1 MLTAVRKWFAE
12 RIKSHSPAVR
22 QSLVRC
28 FFALWF
34 LYAFGPVYGAW
45 ILIQLLVRRSAI
57 PIAVPGLAHPV
68 HVRPHTTDVDTFLE
82 VFVRR
87 EYDLAGSK
95 RASRGARK
103 HTIASIVDGGANVGY
118 TSLFFTRA
126 YPDAHIIAVE
136 PDASNFALLVR
147 NTQPYPN
154 ITPLHGALWPHAGS
168 LRISNPQAEHWAFQV
183 QEADTADPGSI
194 RAFTIPDLLALTENT
209 HIDLLKL
216 DIEGAEKELFTSG
229 AASWL
234 PHVDLIA
241 IELHD
246 FLDAGCAAAF
256 YRALAPYEFSQFT
269 LGENTIVDLTSLK
282 PVG

>member
-1 MLTAVRKWFAE
+1 MLTAARKWLA
-12 RIKSHSPAVR
+12 SQAPAVR
-22 QSLVRC
+22 QILVGC

-34 LYAFGPVYGAW
+34 LYSFGPVYGAW
-45 ILIQLLVRRSAI
+45 ILVQLLVRRS
-57 PIAVPGLAHPV
+57 PVQIAVPGLPHPV

-95 RASRGARK
+95 RASRGAQQ
-103 HTIASIVDGGANVGY
+103 HNLASIVDGGANVGY

-126 YPDAHIIAVE
+126 YPDAQIIAIE
-136 PDASNFALLVR
+136 PDASNFAALVR
-147 NTQPYPN
+147 NTRPYPN
-154 ITPLHGALWPHAGS
+154 ITPLHGALWPHVGS

-183 QEADTADPGSI
+183 RETERADAGAV
-194 RAFTIPDLLALTENT
+194 RAFTVPDLLALTGKG

-216 DIEGAEKELFTSG
+216 DIEGAEKELFASG

-246 FLDAGCAAAF
+246 FLRPGCAAAF
-256 YRALAPYEFSQFT
+256 YHALAPYAFSQFT
-269 LGENTIVDLTSLK
+269 LGENTIVDLGSEQ
-282 PVG
+282 PAD

>member
-1 MLTAVRKWFAE
+1 MRTAARKWLSD
-12 RIKSHSPAVR
+12 RIKSRSATVR

-28 FFALWF
+28 FFASWF
-34 LYAFGPVYGAW
+34 LYSFGPVYGAW

-57 PIAVPGLAHPV
+57 HIAVPGLPSPV

-87 EYDLAGSK
+87 EYDLTGSK
-95 RASRGARK
+95 RASRGAQKRD
-103 HTIASIVDGGANVGY
+103 IASIVDGGANVGY

-126 YPDAHIIAVE
+126 YPEARIIAVE

-147 NTQPYPN
+147 NTRPYPQ
-154 ITPLHGALWPHAGS
+154 ITALHGALWPHAGS
-168 LRISNPQAEHWAFQV
+168 LHISNPQAEHWAFQV
-183 QEADTADPGSI
+183 QEAATAEPGAI
-194 RAFTIPDLLALTENT
+194 RAFTVIDLLALTANT
-209 HIDLLKL
+209 HLDLLKL
-216 DIEGAEKELFTSG
+216 DIEGTEKELFTSG

-246 FLDAGCAAAF
+246 FLRAGCAAAF

-269 LGENTIVDLTSLK
+269 LGENTVVDLVSLR
-282 PVG
+282 PAN